1 MKLDEARRDAIA
13 WLEWQICRYTEYESR
28 VEHDA
33 TKATAEEYR
42 PEIPRDVLQW
52 LIDLVAKNDPQGY
65 TQTTTDHLTR
75 AEQLLLAQ
83 MQQLQAT
90 TAEILSGEGCKF
102 ELVNTADKAQQ
113 LTKGMCRL
121 SMELRLLQHLKRE
134 PTIDGEVRG
143 YIPTQELKK
152 IVETQKQMLKARGV
166 QRT

>member
-52 LIDLVAKNDPQGY
+52 LIDLVAKNDPQGT
-65 TQTTTDHLTR
+65 TQPTTDPLTR

-83 MQQLQAT
+83 MQQLQEA
-90 TAEILSGEGCKF
+90 TAEILSGEGYRS
-102 ELVNTADKAQQ
+102 ELEITVDKVQQ

-134 PTIDGEVRG
+134 PTIDDGVRRH
-143 YIPTQELKK
+143 IPPQTMREA
-152 IVETQKQMLKARGV
+152 VESHKRLLKARGV